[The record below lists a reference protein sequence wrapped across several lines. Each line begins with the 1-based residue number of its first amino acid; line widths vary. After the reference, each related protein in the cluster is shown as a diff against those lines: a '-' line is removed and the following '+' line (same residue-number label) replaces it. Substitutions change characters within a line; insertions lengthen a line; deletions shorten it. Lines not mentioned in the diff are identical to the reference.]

1 MNRKYTVNHY
11 EDLVK
16 KVRQARPEMAITTDV
31 IVGFPGETKSQFNNT
46 VKLFKRLKFDL
57 VYISQYSPRYGTA
70 SSLLEDNVSSL
81 EKKRREEVLDTLLK
95 KEALLKTKTYIGKEI
110 KVLVEGINK
119 RGKYYGKTSSYQTVL
134 IEKSKKKKDCL
145 LGCFV
150 MVRIK
155 EALPFALSGELVQD

>member
-1 MNRKYTVNHY
+1 MNRKYTVSHC

-70 SSLLEDNVSSL
+70 SYLLKDNVSSL

-95 KEALLKTKTYIGKEI
+95 KRL
-110 KVLVEGINK
+110 
-119 RGKYYGKTSSYQTVL
+119 
-134 IEKSKKKKDCL
+134 
-145 LGCFV
+145 F
-150 MVRIK
+150 
-155 EALPFALSGELVQD
+155 